1 MRADNA
7 ALWIGVFFMLSYPLA
22 ALHWIGYRKWHRARG
37 TVIRLAADPNPGVE
51 DGDLTAPVVRFQT
64 AEGREVEFTDPLYST
79 GGQRSGDKV
88 EVLYPPDKPQY
99 ARVAGNL
106 YTMQILFGT
115 FGAVIVLLGLVF
127 GE

>member
-7 ALWIGVFFMLSYPLA
+7 ALWIGGFFMLSYPLA
-22 ALHWIGYRKWHRARG
+22 ALHWIGYRKWRRARG
-37 TVIRLAADPNPGVE
+37 TVIRLAADPNPSAD

-64 AEGREVEFTDPLYST
+64 AAGQQVEFTDPVYST
-79 GGQRSGDKV
+79 GGPRSGDQV
-88 EVLYPPDKPQY
+88 EVLYPPEKPQY
-99 ARVAGNL
+99 ARVSGNL
-106 YTMQILFGT
+106 YTMHILFGT